1 MKKSELAS
9 KSFPVV
15 CLGGSAGSLLPLRK
29 VIREIPADAGLA
41 IVVVNHRRRAPTR
54 LPEILAGEFALPVE
68 LIVSGLRIQPNRIYV
83 IPPNCDLTMRDGAFH
98 LSTLSKG
105 HGWPIVITLF
115 LESLAREWRG
125 EVIAV
130 ILSGLDSDG
139 SKALQSVKDMGG
151 ITFAQKVETAEH
163 ADMPQNALLTGCV
176 DFELTP
182 SEIGRELA
190 KIGQSQRSRQR
201 VQHA

>member
-1 MKKSELAS
+1 MKKSEFAG

-15 CLGGSAGSLLPLRK
+15 CLGGSAGSLAPLRK
-29 VIREIPADAGLA
+29 VIREIPADSGLA

-54 LPEILAGEFALPVE
+54 LPEILASQSALPVE
-68 LIVSGLRIQPNRIYV
+68 LIASGRVIQPNRIYV
-83 IPPNCDLTMRDGAFH
+83 IPPKCDLTMRNGAFH
-98 LSTLSKG
+98 LGSLSKG
-105 HGWPIVITLF
+105 HGWPNVVTLF

-139 SKALQSVKDMGG
+139 SRALQSVKDMGG
-151 ITFAQKVETAEH
+151 ITFAQKIGTAEH
-163 ADMPQNALLTGCV
+163 ADMPQNALLTGCI

-190 KIGQSQRSRQR
+190 KIGQSQRSRR
-201 VQHA
+201 RSQHA